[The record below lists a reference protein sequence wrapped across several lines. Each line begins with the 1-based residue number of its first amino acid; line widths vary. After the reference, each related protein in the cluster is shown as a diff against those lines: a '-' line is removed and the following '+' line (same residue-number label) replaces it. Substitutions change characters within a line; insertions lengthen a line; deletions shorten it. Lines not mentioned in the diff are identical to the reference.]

1 MANSTNQTIL
11 KDIFRR
17 AENIEISKY
26 GAVTNKGFCDIE
38 STDGNTRFKLGLIDF
53 LTLYSSKKFIENQV
67 KAKYS
72 GVSSYAISAIDQDR
86 Y

>member
-1 MANSTNQTIL
+1 MI

-17 AENIEISKY
+17 AENIEESKQN
-26 GAVTNKGFCDIE
+26 GNVANKGFTDVE

-53 LTLYSSKKFIENQV
+53 LTEYSNKKFIENKV

-72 GVSSYAISAIDQDR
+72 GVSSYAISAID
-86 Y
+86 